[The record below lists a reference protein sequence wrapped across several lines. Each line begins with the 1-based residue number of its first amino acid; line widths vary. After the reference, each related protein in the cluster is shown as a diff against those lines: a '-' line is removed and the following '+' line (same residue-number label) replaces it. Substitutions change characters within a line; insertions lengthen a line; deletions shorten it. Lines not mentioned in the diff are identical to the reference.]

1 MFDVLGFRP
10 IHTAAKPW
18 HMAGMTCVVGSSF
31 SGAWY
36 QVVRHVKYTRERE
49 RERGGEGK
57 RREGERE
64 RGGEGKRR
72 EGGERERGEWEGER
86 ERGEWEGRGEEQN
99 GTEKERGKKGMEGKE
114 GRKRENKRTD
124 VEREEEER
132 REKGWRRADSLYV
145 YMSPTLHQSLAIEQ
159 LKCGM
164 EQSSVSTWNCHIVM
178 LSMFGAPP

>member
-1 MFDVLGFRP
+1 M
-10 IHTAAKPW
+10 
-18 HMAGMTCVVGSSF
+18 
-31 SGAWY
+31 
-36 QVVRHVKYTRERE
+36 
-49 RERGGEGK
+49 
-57 RREGERE
+57 EGE
-64 RGGEGKRR
+64 
-72 EGGERERGEWEGER
+72 
-86 ERGEWEGRGEEQN
+86 
-99 GTEKERGKKGMEGKE
+99 E

-164 EQSSVSTWNCHIVM
+164 EQSLVSTRNCHIVM